1 MADATIAITLCS
13 KAQRKKWCILARMP
27 ALWYEKRAFNL
38 MLFSVKFCAYFRI
51 LIVGTTASPSKILII
66 SIPITVALT
75 PTRAYLFSEVPA
87 SWIKTVIVLRL
98 IHDCIRSD
106 TLLKVVKISVSCIA
120 LFLCVYSLFNQDELL
135 LLVVQLFVA
144 GLLSVVGVEA
154 ILNKQ
159 KLSGYLL
166 FGSAAFLLV
175 VNVVKSII

>member
-1 MADATIAITLCS
+1 MADATLRLHS
-13 KAQRKKWCILARMP
+13 VQKLSKKWCILARCRRCGMKK
-27 ALWYEKRAFNL
+27 EHFNL
-38 MLFSVKFCAYFRI
+38 MLFSVKFCAYQI
-51 LIVGTTASPSKILII
+51 LIAGTTASPSKILII

-154 ILNKQ
+154 IVNKQ

>member
-1 MADATIAITLCS
+1 
-13 KAQRKKWCILARMP
+13 MP

-66 SIPITVALT
+66 SIPITVAFT

-106 TLLKVVKISVSCIA
+106 TLLKVV
-120 LFLCVYSLFNQDELL
+120 
-135 LLVVQLFVA
+135 
-144 GLLSVVGVEA
+144 
-154 ILNKQ
+154 
-159 KLSGYLL
+159 
-166 FGSAAFLLV
+166 
-175 VNVVKSII
+175 